1 MNKLAKEISDKI
13 NTKDKE
19 VLLHCLVIINE
30 HLNKENQRGI
40 SSTNK
45 LNSMLTLMG
54 VGSALLFFFGN
65 FLFSNNEVQNDI
77 MIKIF
82 FLFAATF
89 LIKSI
94 YYSIK
99 TMSVQKVNRLNPD
112 LIFDIQ
118 NKNFIESI
126 RYEIV
131 WKIWEYKQLLP
142 FHTSK
147 LFLINRCQRNFFIT
161 VLIILI
167 IATLLPFNIQQL
179 SDIPLTFK
187 YVSYVIFIF
196 IFLFGDAIMDR
207 LGFWHYQ

>member
-1 MNKLAKEISDKI
+1 MDKIAKEINEKI
-13 NTKDKE
+13 KTKDKE
-19 VLLHCLVIINE
+19 TLLHCLEIINE
-30 HLNKENQRGI
+30 HHNKENQRGI

-54 VGSALLFFFGN
+54 VGSALLLFFGN
-65 FLFSNNEVQNDI
+65 FLFSKNEVQYDI
-77 MIKIF
+77 LIKIF
-82 FLFAATF
+82 FLFATAF

-99 TMSVQKVNRLNPD
+99 TMSVRKIYRLNPD

-118 NKNFIESI
+118 DKDFIEYI

-131 WKIWEYKQLLP
+131 WKICEYKQLVP

-147 LFLINRCQRNFFIT
+147 LFLINRCQRNFFIS
-161 VLIILI
+161 VLTILI
-167 IATLLPFNIQQL
+167 IAALLPFNIQL
-179 SDIPLTFK
+179 LCDISITFK
-187 YVSYVIFIF
+187 YIFSAILLF
-196 IFLFGDAIMDR
+196 ILIFGDTIIDR